1 MAIIKKFRIKS
12 FKENK
17 PLIRMEKISLSFGK
31 RQILDNINFNVN
43 SGEILGMLG
52 TNGVGKSTLF
62 NLIIGLIKPD
72 FGSIIINGE
81 NVLNYPIA
89 ERTQKFKIGYVPQYG
104 GYFHELTLLDNLKA
118 VSEVLI
124 QNITDRN
131 TKIDYLISRFELDS
145 ILNVQ
150 AKFLSG
156 GQKKKLVIAMALMGD
171 PKVLLLDECF
181 AALDVMTIKMLQEL
195 IVSLQAEKNI
205 SICICDHQARD
216 LLSCVDVA
224 IVLSNCKVVAK
235 GTPSMLINNAEAKTA
250 YFGSSFKIN

>member
-17 PLIRMEKISLSFGK
+17 PLIKLEKISLSFGK
-31 RQILDNINFNVN
+31 RQILDNISFSIN

-52 TNGVGKSTLF
+52 PNGVGKSTLF
-62 NLIIGLIKPD
+62 NLIIGLLKPD
-72 FGSIIINGE
+72 FGSIKVNGE
-81 NVLNYPIA
+81 NVLDYPIS
-89 ERTQKFKIGYVPQYG
+89 ERTKKFKIGYVPQYG
-104 GYFHELTLLDNLKA
+104 GYFHDLTLLDNLKA

-124 QNITDRN
+124 DNKIDRN
-131 TKIDYLISRFELDS
+131 SKIDYLISRFELDS
-145 ILNVQ
+145 VLNIQ

-195 IVSLQAEKNI
+195 IVSLQSEKNI
-205 SICICDHQARD
+205 CICICDHQARD

-224 IVLSNCKVVAK
+224 IVMSNCKIVAK
-235 GTPSMLINNAEAKTA
+235 GTPSMLINDTKAKTA
-250 YFGSSFKIN
+250 YFGNSFKIN

>member
-17 PLIRMEKISLSFGK
+17 PLIRLEKISLSFGK
-31 RQILDNINFNVN
+31 RQILDNVNFHVN

-52 TNGVGKSTLF
+52 PNGVGKSTLF

-72 FGSIIINGE
+72 FGSIIINEE

-216 LLSCVDVA
+216 LLSCVDIA
-224 IVLSNCKVVAK
+224 IVMSNCKIVAK
-235 GTPSMLINNAEAKTA
+235 GTPSMLINDTEAKTA
-250 YFGSSFKIN
+250 YFGNSFKIN

>member
-17 PLIRMEKISLSFGK
+17 PLIKLEKISLSFGK
-31 RQILDNINFNVN
+31 RQILDNISFSIN

-52 TNGVGKSTLF
+52 PNGVGKSTLF
-62 NLIIGLIKPD
+62 NLIIGLLKPD
-72 FGSIIINGE
+72 FGSIIVNGE
-81 NVLNYPIA
+81 NVLDYPIS
-89 ERTQKFKIGYVPQYG
+89 ERTKKFKIGYVPQYG
-104 GYFHELTLLDNLKA
+104 GYFHDLTLLDNLKA

-124 QNITDRN
+124 DNKNDRN
-131 TKIDYLISRFELDS
+131 SKIDYLISRFELDS
-145 ILNVQ
+145 VLNIQ

-195 IVSLQAEKNI
+195 IVSLQSEKNI
-205 SICICDHQARD
+205 CICICDHQARD

-224 IVLSNCKVVAK
+224 IVMSNCKIVAK
-235 GTPSMLINNAEAKTA
+235 GTPSMLINDTKAKTA
-250 YFGSSFKIN
+250 YFGNSFKIN

>member
-17 PLIRMEKISLSFGK
+17 PLIKLEKISLSFGK
-31 RQILDNINFNVN
+31 RQILDNISFSIN

-52 TNGVGKSTLF
+52 PNGVGKSTLF
-62 NLIIGLIKPD
+62 NLIIGLLKPD
-72 FGSIIINGE
+72 FGSIIVNGE
-81 NVLNYPIA
+81 NVLDYPIS
-89 ERTQKFKIGYVPQYG
+89 ERTKKFKIGYVPQYG
-104 GYFHELTLLDNLKA
+104 GYFHDLTLLDNLKA

-124 QNITDRN
+124 DNKNDRN
-131 TKIDYLISRFELDS
+131 SKIDYLISRFELDS
-145 ILNVQ
+145 VLNIQ

-195 IVSLQAEKNI
+195 IVSLQSEKNI
-205 SICICDHQARD
+205 CICICDHQARD

-224 IVLSNCKVVAK
+224 IVMSNCKIVAK
-235 GTPSMLINNAEAKTA
+235 GTPSMLVNDTKAKTA
-250 YFGSSFKIN
+250 YFGNSFKIN

>member
-52 TNGVGKSTLF
+52 PNGVGKSTLF

-216 LLSCVDVA
+216 LLTCVDIA
-224 IVLSNCKVVAK
+224 IVMSNCKIVAK
-235 GTPSMLINNAEAKTA
+235 GTPSMLINDSEAKTA
-250 YFGSSFKIN
+250 YFGNSFKIN

>member
-12 FKENK
+12 FKKNK
-17 PLIRMEKISLSFGK
+17 PLIRLEKISLSFGK

-52 TNGVGKSTLF
+52 PNGVGKSTLF

-89 ERTQKFKIGYVPQYG
+89 ERTKKFKIGYVPQYG
-104 GYFHELTLLDNLKA
+104 GYFHDLTLLDNLKA

-124 QNITDRN
+124 KNITDRN
-131 TKIDYLISRFELDS
+131 AKIDYLISRFELDS
-145 ILNVQ
+145 ILNIQ

-216 LLSCVDVA
+216 LLSCVDIA
-224 IVLSNCKVVAK
+224 IVLSNCKIVAK
-235 GTPSMLINNAEAKTA
+235 GTPSMLINNTDAKTA

>member
-12 FKENK
+12 FKKNK
-17 PLIRMEKISLSFGK
+17 PLIRMEKISLSFGR

-52 TNGVGKSTLF
+52 PNGVGKSTLF

-104 GYFHELTLLDNLKA
+104 GYFHDLTLLDNLKA

>member
-17 PLIRMEKISLSFGK
+17 PLIRLEKISLSFGK

-43 SGEILGMLG
+43 NGEILGMLG
-52 TNGVGKSTLF
+52 PNGVGKSTLF

-81 NVLNYPIA
+81 YVLNYPIA
-89 ERTQKFKIGYVPQYG
+89 ERVKKFKIGYVPQYG
-104 GYFHELTLLDNLKA
+104 GYFHDLTLLDNLKA

-124 QNITDRN
+124 KNINDRN

-145 ILNVQ
+145 ILGIQ

-216 LLSCVDVA
+216 LLSCVDIA
-224 IVLSNCKVVAK
+224 IVMSNCKIVAK
-235 GTPSMLINNAEAKTA
+235 GTPSMLINDTEAKTA
-250 YFGSSFKIN
+250 YFGNSFKIN